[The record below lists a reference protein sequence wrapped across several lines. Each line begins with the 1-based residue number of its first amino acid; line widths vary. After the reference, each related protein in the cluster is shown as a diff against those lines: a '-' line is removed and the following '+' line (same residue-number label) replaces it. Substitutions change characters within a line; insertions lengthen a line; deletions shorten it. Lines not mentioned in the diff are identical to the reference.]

1 MNETRQELMQTLEN
15 SIRLLQQEI
24 ERDPQQWTPGRGGR
38 SKILIVTMP
47 DGRPIR
53 RASQAKTFGAVIES
67 LGVEDVKDLSIRVGA
82 AANSNALVSTS
93 RAHSTCYPSGQYY
106 IFTNMNIENKIRL
119 LREIA
124 GRLGV
129 PLVVEGFQRIADD

>member
-1 MNETRQELMQTLEN
+1 MNETRQGLIQTLEN

-24 ERDPQQWTPGRGGR
+24 ERDPQQWTSGGGGR

-53 RASQAKTFGAVIES
+53 RASQAQTFGAVIES
-67 LGVEDVKDLSIRVGA
+67 LGVEDVKDLGMRVGRTT
-82 AANSNALVSTS
+82 NSRDLVSTS
-93 RAHSTCYPSGQYY
+93 RVHPSCYPSGQYY

-119 LREIA
+119 LQEIA
-124 GRLGV
+124 DRLDV
-129 PLVVEGFQRIADD
+129 HLLVEGFQRIADG